1 MRLRLL
7 SSAVFVT
14 AMILTLPLAAQ
25 DKAGGTKAVKSVK
38 KVEKAAKSPEK
49 DMKMELEVTKIE
61 PFVYC
66 AVEMT
71 GSYEKHAEAFMKL
84 YTEAGKQGLPMT
96 DAPFGI
102 YWNSPHDTAEE
113 DLKWEVGMPV
123 AADAEIQAP
132 IVRKKW
138 DHTIVVQRDF
148 VGAIDSDEIKA
159 VYYGMNEWIEANGY
173 EVAGPIM
180 ERFLSAPAPNEKGE
194 MIGKVQIV
202 YPVKKKEMQ

>member
-1 MRLRLL
+1 MRWRSL
-7 SSAVFVT
+7 SSAVIVT
-14 AMILTLPLAAQ
+14 AMLLAQPLAAQ
-25 DKAGGTKAVKSVK
+25 EKPDAKKAGKPCETD
-38 KVEKAAKSPEK
+38 EKA
-49 DMKMELEVTKIE
+49 MKKMAETATTGIEVTKIE

-84 YTEAGKQGLPMT
+84 YTEAGKQGLPMN

-113 DLKWEVGMPV
+113 ELKWEVGIPV
-123 AADAEIQAP
+123 PADA
-132 IVRKKW
+132 W
-138 DHTIVVQRDF
+138 DHTIVVQWDF
-148 VGAIDSDEIKA
+148 EGAIDSDEIEA
-159 VYYGMNEWIEANGY
+159 VYYGMYEWIGANGY
-173 EVAGPIM
+173 EMAGPIM

-202 YPVKKKEMQ
+202 YPVKKKEM